1 MQTPDSYTDCNGLF
15 SRKLAQAARV
25 QQSAPH
31 LEEEVDRCREDK
43 RAESAPVKLPNE
55 LRRPG
60 MTAALND
67 LRFELR
73 RKRITN
79 CPVYTRA
86 KHRSSSASDV
96 VG

>member
-1 MQTPDSYTDCNGLF
+1 MQTLNTCTDCEGF
-15 SRKLAQAARV
+15 SLGNVAQAAGV

-60 MTAALND
+60 MNAALSNSS
-67 LRFELR
+67 FELR
-73 RKRITN
+73 RKKIAN

-86 KHRSSSASDV
+86 ERKSSSAPDF

>member
-1 MQTPDSYTDCNGLF
+1 LKVAQSATAFN
-15 SRKLAQAARV
+15 LAQAAGV

-43 RAESAPVKLPNE
+43 CAESAPVKLPNE

-60 MTAALND
+60 MKAVLSN
-67 LRFELR
+67 LGFGLR
-73 RKRITN
+73 RKRIAN

-86 KHRSSSASDV
+86 KH
-96 VG
+96 